1 MNDDKGR
8 SNESSVADGGRPPGP
23 FRQGTRFDWSM
34 LLPDSRLTQQPRDG
48 TSLHALFSLGMFVLD
63 ELGSL
68 FPGSRHGFGIL
79 NKNNNHACT
88 LYSKH
93 QSIKRSLTQRR
104 FDWIRVGGQQM
115 KTRAGIILDTVK
127 NIDGSLLFCIKLN
140 DSTLKKFREGNF
152 LSEVQI
158 QSILSSGLIL
168 TAADIGNSLQR
179 CKHLFA
185 IDGFEARVLAKI
197 GFALFGLDNLPGG
210 KFKIL
215 ILFVFVLYPQRRK
228 PNPPPTPFSFF
239 ICQDT
244 HVPTKFHQWR

>member
-1 MNDDKGR
+1 
-8 SNESSVADGGRPPGP
+8 
-23 FRQGTRFDWSM
+23 
-34 LLPDSRLTQQPRDG
+34 
-48 TSLHALFSLGMFVLD
+48 
-63 ELGSL
+63 
-68 FPGSRHGFGIL
+68 
-79 NKNNNHACT
+79 
-88 LYSKH
+88 
-93 QSIKRSLTQRR
+93 
-104 FDWIRVGGQQM
+104 M

-215 ILFVFVLYPQRRK
+215 ILFVSCSLS
-228 PNPPPTPFSFF
+228 TA
-239 ICQDT
+239 T
-244 HVPTKFHQWR
+244 ET

>member
-1 MNDDKGR
+1 
-8 SNESSVADGGRPPGP
+8 
-23 FRQGTRFDWSM
+23 
-34 LLPDSRLTQQPRDG
+34 
-48 TSLHALFSLGMFVLD
+48 
-63 ELGSL
+63 
-68 FPGSRHGFGIL
+68 
-79 NKNNNHACT
+79 
-88 LYSKH
+88 
-93 QSIKRSLTQRR
+93 
-104 FDWIRVGGQQM
+104 M

-244 HVPTKFHQWR
+244 HVPTKFHQRRQKM

>member
-1 MNDDKGR
+1 
-8 SNESSVADGGRPPGP
+8 
-23 FRQGTRFDWSM
+23 M

-228 PNPPPTPFSFF
+228 PNPPHPFFF
-239 ICQDT
+239 
-244 HVPTKFHQWR
+244 FHLSGHPCTYEISPVAVTENVAPPNGPRPP

>member
-8 SNESSVADGGRPPGP
+8 SNESSVAET
-23 FRQGTRFDWSM
+23 FRQGTPFDWSM
-34 LLPDSRLTQQPRDG
+34 LLPQSKLTKQPRNG
-48 TSLHALFSLGMFVLD
+48 TSLHDLYSVGLFALG

-68 FPGSRHGFGIL
+68 FEENGSGSQHGLGIL

-88 LYSKH
+88 LYSTH
-93 QSIKRSLTQRR
+93 QSFKRGLTQRR

-127 NIDGSLLFCIKLN
+127 NFNGSLLFCIKL
-140 DSTLKKFREGNF
+140 DDCTLKKFREGNF